1 MTRRTSRLTLAAA
14 ATCLLPALAH
24 SQLVTYDG
32 FEEYPS
38 GALIEDG
45 PNGVSGTGLNGG
57 FGWADAYDVNNA
69 IKSLVRAE
77 NRAASPVIYS
87 NGDLTI
93 HGGDR
98 ALRFYDNAIG
108 TYALR
113 RAMAST
119 WDATA
124 GQELWAS
131 FLFRC
136 NNTSPLANQDFL
148 AMGFDDNPSAA
159 GGNPRV
165 SVGVNTTTNVFPP
178 NQPFRFFARSTT
190 TVANSAFAE
199 SPDIAASTTY
209 LVVTR
214 ISASTRGNFDTV
226 DLWLNPASA
235 TDPGPPS
242 ARIIA
247 DSGINRLTH
256 WFIRTANLDSG
267 DAYVIDELKI
277 GRTYPAVIVAQPPP
291 FALEIQPSADRSVEL
306 RWSSLLDAT
315 LESTNAPASGPWT
328 PVPGPFESSGAWL
341 SLRVPT
347 TDRAFF
353 RLRRRGQ

>member
-1 MTRRTSRLTLAAA
+1 MTGPAVFLAAT
-14 ATCLLPALAH
+14 ATLLLPPLAR

-32 FEEYPS
+32 FEDYPA
-38 GALIEDG
+38 GALVEDG
-45 PNGVSGTGLNGG
+45 PNGTPGTGLNGG

-93 HGGDR
+93 HAGDR

-113 RAMAST
+113 RAMVST
-119 WDATA
+119 WDAA
-124 GQELWAS
+124 SGHELWAS

-148 AMGFDDNPSAA
+148 AVGFDDNPSAA

-165 SVGVNTTTNVFPP
+165 SVGINTTTNVFPP
-178 NQPFRFFARSTT
+178 SQPFRFFARSTT
-190 TVANSAFAE
+190 VVANSTFAE

-226 DLWLNPASA
+226 DLWVNPASA

-291 FALEIQPSADRSVEL
+291 FALEIQPAADRSVEL
-306 RWSSLLDAT
+306 RWPSLLDAT
-315 LESTNAPASGPWT
+315 LESTNAPATGPWT
-328 PVPGPFESSGAWL
+328 PIPGPFPSSDGWF

-353 RLRRRGQ
+353 RLRRRAQ

>member
-1 MTRRTSRLTLAAA
+1 MTRRTSRLTLAAI
-14 ATCLLPALAH
+14 CLFPPLAH

-38 GALIEDG
+38 GAPIEDG
-45 PNGVSGTGLNGG
+45 PNGVSGNGLNGG
-57 FGWADAYDVNNA
+57 FGWSGPFDVANA
-69 IKSLVRAE
+69 IKSLVKAE
-77 NRAASPVIYS
+77 NRSANPVIYT
-87 NGDLTI
+87 NGELTI

-98 ALRFYDNAIG
+98 ALRFYDIANG
-108 TYALR
+108 TYSIR
-113 RAMAST
+113 RAMSSS
-119 WDATA
+119 WDAAA
-124 GQELWAS
+124 GHELWAS

-136 NNTSPLANQDFL
+136 NNPSPLATQDFL
-148 AMGFDDNPSAA
+148 ALGFDDNASALS
-159 GGNPRV
+159 GNPRV
-165 SVGVNTTTNVFPP
+165 SVGVNTTATVFPP
-178 NQPFRFFARSTT
+178 SQPFRFFARSTT
-190 TVANSAFAE
+190 AAANSAFAE
-199 SPDIAASTTY
+199 SPDIAAATTY

-214 ISASTRGNFDTV
+214 VAASAGGNFDTV
-226 DLWLNPASA
+226 ELWVNPVSA

-242 ARIIA
+242 ARITA

-256 WFIRTANLDSG
+256 WFIRTAYLDLG

-277 GRTYPAVIVAQPPP
+277 GRTYPAVIIAQAPP
-291 FALEIQPSADRSVEL
+291 FALEIQPAADRSVEL
-306 RWSSLLDAT
+306 RWPSLLDAT
-315 LESTNAPASGPWT
+315 LESTNAPSTVPWT